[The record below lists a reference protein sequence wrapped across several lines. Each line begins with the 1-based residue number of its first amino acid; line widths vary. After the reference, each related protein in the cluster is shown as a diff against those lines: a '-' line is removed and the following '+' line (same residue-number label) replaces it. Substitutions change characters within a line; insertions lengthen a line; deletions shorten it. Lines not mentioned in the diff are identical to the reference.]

1 MKRSNIFSPKHLN
14 RIILSQ
20 NVQEQLQSCSS
31 FYVEIGIALLS
42 ENLAKF
48 EKKIDNILSHEVQS
62 REI

>member
-1 MKRSNIFSPKHLN
+1 M
-14 RIILSQ
+14 
-20 NVQEQLQSCSS
+20 QEQLQSCSS

-62 REI
+62 REN

>member
-1 MKRSNIFSPKHLN
+1 M
-14 RIILSQ
+14 
-20 NVQEQLQSCSS
+20 QEQLQSCSS

-42 ENLAKF
+42 KNLAKF